1 MEWVFGVLLLLFCLF
16 FVFVFA
22 GGGRVQV
29 GRVEIVFVVCSGW
42 QRVTILCDGLCVL
55 DGLFVSD
62 GLYVF
67 DGLFVSEGLYVFD

>member
-1 MEWVFGVLLLLFCLF
+1 M
-16 FVFVFA
+16 
-22 GGGRVQV
+22 QV